1 MTLESLDARNPSERE
16 FGTEQTC
23 NRVGISDVLL
33 VQGTRM
39 EERLDD
45 AINVLRNHA
54 ESQLGLHLGP
64 VGPHGS
70 IYSHT
75 SPPQLDHLVRI
86 FVCRATAGRQTML
99 IFIFLSLFSVQTSPH
114 PAVTVTQPQGS
125 YSGLTPTPDTDG
137 SIKIERLPVTNASK
151 CSNRQFRSSDCQTD
165 CERLVERGRK
175 IREGEEAR
183 KRQERRRA
191 LTIGD
196 RWCCWPR
203 SILGVASSDKYF
215 FPWAAESGR
224 KKSEEKEFPGV
235 PRSS

>member
-1 MTLESLDARNPSERE
+1 MTLASLDSPHNLDTVIGRLR
-16 FGTEQTC
+16 QTC
-23 NRVGISDVLL
+23 NRVGISDILL

-75 SPPQLDHLVRI
+75 SPPQLDHLVRPLFLFHLGTERTKVVFLT
-86 FVCRATAGRQTML
+86 FVSIVPA
-99 IFIFLSLFSVQTSPH
+99 QTSPH

-151 CSNRQFRSSDCQTD
+151 FPISFESCRWNGGC
-165 CERLVERGRK
+165 RGEVRD
-175 IREGEEAR
+175 
-183 KRQERRRA
+183 KRGRRA

-196 RWCCWPR
+196 RCCALF
-203 SILGVASSDKYF
+203 SASHHRINTFSH
-215 FPWAAESGR
+215 ER
-224 KKSEEKEFPGV
+224 REEKKLGGEGV
-235 PRSS
+235 PRCSTLWS

>member
-86 FVCRATAGRQTML
+86 FVCRATTRTDNVNIHFL
-99 IFIFLSLFSVQTSPH
+99 IIILRTDESSSRGDSNAATGLLLRSHAHARHRRFHQNRK
-114 PAVTVTQPQGS
+114 VTR
-125 YSGLTPTPDTDG
+125 D
-137 SIKIERLPVTNASK
+137 E
-151 CSNRQFRSSDCQTD
+151 CQ
-165 CERLVERGRK
+165 
-175 IREGEEAR
+175 
-183 KRQERRRA
+183 
-191 LTIGD
+191 
-196 RWCCWPR
+196 
-203 SILGVASSDKYF
+203 
-215 FPWAAESGR
+215 
-224 KKSEEKEFPGV
+224 
-235 PRSS
+235 